1 MRRKMAGQEEIWGR
15 WRRLEISPAE
25 SEREPGGEGLAR
37 MNKYESAALPLCEAS
52 CNPAWEIEFSDL
64 SPQVPSSPY
73 LPISFSPPSTQR
85 GSPLRNIPHL
95 ALGWTVSAAITWF
108 EDLAWTTT
116 LNPDDSCRNAAPIIS
131 LHSWLPNDVCCPQ
144 PSLASSLQQA
154 TFTASSPRS
163 PSAYPNLYHADYF
176 LFPRYACVSLP
187 WNLHSCCLLSPD
199 WNALPTHSPLPSET
213 LSTIQD
219 QSLVKTYMI
228 PWTSSIPEL
237 DIAFPFH
244 GSLLIFFL
252 FPLHKSFNGL
262 IGSRDTALYR
272 VGTQQGFVI
281 LSYNTLMTLNL
292 GREVMSNRTSRRLFF
307 NQCGN
312 KWWAYE
318 LCSLKTVPFFM
329 HMLHF
334 CGKLYRT

>member
-25 SEREPGGEGLAR
+25 NEREPGGEGLAR
-37 MNKYESAALPLCEAS
+37 IHKYESVVLSLCEAS
-52 CNPAWEIEFSDL
+52 CRPVWEIEFSDL
-64 SPQVPSSPY
+64 SPQMPSSPY
-73 LPISFSPPSTQR
+73 LPISFSPPPTQR

-95 ALGWTVSAAITWF
+95 ALGWTVSAATTLF
-108 EDLAWTTT
+108 ELLAWTPT
-116 LNPDDSCRNAAPIIS
+116 LKPDESCRNAAPIIS

-154 TFTASSPRS
+154 TFTALPSRS
-163 PSAYPNLYHADYF
+163 PSAYPNLDHAEYF

-187 WNLHSCCLLSPD
+187 WNLHSRCLLSLD
-199 WNALPTHSPLPSET
+199 WNALPTHSPLHSEV

-219 QSLVKTYMI
+219 QALVKTYMI

-244 GSLLIFFL
+244 GSLLIFL
-252 FPLHKSFNGL
+252 FPLHKSFNEL

-272 VGTQQGFVI
+272 VGTQQGFVT

-292 GREVMSNRTSRRLFF
+292 GREAMSNRTSRRLFF
-307 NQCGN
+307 NQYGN
-312 KWWAYE
+312 NWWAYE
-318 LCSLKTVPFFM
+318 LYSLKRVAFFM